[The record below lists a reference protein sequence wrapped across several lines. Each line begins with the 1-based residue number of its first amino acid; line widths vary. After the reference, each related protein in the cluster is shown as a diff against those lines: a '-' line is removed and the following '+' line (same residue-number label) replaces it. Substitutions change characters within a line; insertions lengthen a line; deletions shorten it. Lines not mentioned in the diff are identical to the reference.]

1 MGASSIDQNR
11 NGVVV
16 DRVLQT
22 KSLVDGMVGQRIK
35 TDLWMWQFLVGF
47 ILGDEKEETSLVA
60 VIGAKLLIAV
70 VA

>member
-22 KSLVDGMVGQRIK
+22 KSLADGMVGQRIK
-35 TDLWMWQFLVGF
+35 TDLWMWPFLVGF
-47 ILGDEKEETSLVA
+47 ILGDEQEETSLVA